1 MIVKRKPQKNVI
13 STMNFKT
20 SIHDKPLKRHV
31 FLKENKKRSKN
42 VWFFFS
48 GKINENLKKN
58 EAMPLL
64 VVRDSVKDF
73 HT

>member
-42 VWFFFS
+42 VWFFFQ
-48 GKINENLKKN
+48 E
-58 EAMPLL
+58 
-64 VVRDSVKDF
+64 R
-73 HT
+73 